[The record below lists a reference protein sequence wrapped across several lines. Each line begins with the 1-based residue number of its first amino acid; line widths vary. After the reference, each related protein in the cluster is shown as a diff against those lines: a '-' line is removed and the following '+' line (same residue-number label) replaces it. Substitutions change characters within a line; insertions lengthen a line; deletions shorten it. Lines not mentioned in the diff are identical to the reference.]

1 MNEKANPETSSQT
14 LQDSIQRKDKTLKTI
29 FRTLL
34 AVTTL
39 FALLTTAFAQSN
51 QGPSINFIQTIA
63 DTYYNGD
70 LEAALEAFGQGT
82 GQQLADV
89 NYDSLTMKEIA
100 ILSGVDWPEPAAI
113 TAEQVA
119 GYLAAQRLAN
129 ADLDSLTMRETAEL
143 HGHVWV
149 EPVTVT
155 AQQVDDYLAS
165 QQLAD
170 VNFGSLSMKEIAI
183 LSGVDWPEPAILTAQ
198 LIDDY
203 LAARQFDQAIA
214 GLVLTIADTYYDGNV
229 EEAFSVLE
237 AAFVFDRTRERVI
250 AGLSGR

>member
-51 QGPSINFIQTIA
+51 QGPSIDFIQTIA

-70 LEAALEAFGQGT
+70 LCAALEDYNGDLCAALEALRQGT

-100 ILSGVDWPEPAAI
+100 ILSGVDWP
-113 TAEQVA
+113 
-119 GYLAAQRLAN
+119 
-129 ADLDSLTMRETAEL
+129 
-143 HGHVWV
+143 

-198 LIDDY
+198 LVDDY
-203 LAARQFDQAIA
+203 LAARQFDQAIT

-229 EEAFSVLE
+229 EEAFSALE